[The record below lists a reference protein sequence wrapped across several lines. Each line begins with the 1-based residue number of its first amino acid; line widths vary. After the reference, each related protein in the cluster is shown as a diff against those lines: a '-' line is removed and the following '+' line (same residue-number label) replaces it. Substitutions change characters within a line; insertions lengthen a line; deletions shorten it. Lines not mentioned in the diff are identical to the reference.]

1 MRPVARVVTSTA
13 TSASSAEINK
23 VVRNTYSLLS
33 MTLLFSAVMA
43 MVSIAI
49 QPPSFT
55 GILCSVGAL
64 ALVWFVL
71 PKTANSAAGLG
82 IVFAITGLLGFGLGP
97 ILSHYLAMPNGTE
110 VVAMAMGSTAAIF
123 LGLTGYV
130 MVTKKDF
137 SFMGG
142 FLMAGLIVVIV
153 SMLVLLVAG
162 MLGYPMPMAS
172 LALSAAV
179 ALLMAG
185 LMLYDTSRIINGG
198 ETNYIMATVGIYLS
212 IYNLFTAL
220 LHLIGATSGDD

>member
-1 MRPVARVVTSTA
+1 MRPVARAVTA
-13 TSASSAEINK
+13 TSAPSAEINK

-43 MVSIAI
+43 MVSIAV

-55 GILCSVGAL
+55 GILSSLGAL
-64 ALVWFVL
+64 ALVWLVL
-71 PKTANSAAGLG
+71 PKTANSSAGIG
-82 IVFAITGLLGFGLGP
+82 VVFAITGLLGFGLGP
-97 ILSHYLAMPNGTE
+97 ILSHYLAMPNGGG

-142 FLMAGLIVVIV
+142 FLMAGMIVVIV
-153 SMLVLLVAG
+153 SMVVLLVAG

-179 ALLMAG
+179 AMLMAG
-185 LMLYDTSRIINGG
+185 FMLYDTSRIINGG

-220 LHLIGATSGDD
+220 LHLIGAFNNDD

>member
-1 MRPVARVVTSTA
+1 MRPAVRVIDSTA
-13 TSASSAEINK
+13 TSSIETSK
-23 VVRNTYSLLS
+23 LVRNTYTLLA
-33 MTLLFSAVMA
+33 MTLVFSAVMA
-43 MVSIAI
+43 VVSIAI

-55 GILCSVGAL
+55 GILCSLGAL
-64 ALVWFVL
+64 ALVWLVL
-71 PKTANSAAGLG
+71 PKTANSTAGLG
-82 IVFAITGLLGFGLGP
+82 VVFAITGLLGFGLGP
-97 ILSHYLAMPNGTE
+97 ILSHYLSMSNGGE
-110 VVAMAMGSTAAIF
+110 IVAMAFGSTAAIF

-142 FLMAGLIVVIV
+142 FLMAGMIVVIV
-153 SMLVLLVAG
+153 AMLVLLVAG
-162 MLGYPMPMAS
+162 LFGYPMPLAS

-185 LMLYDTSRIINGG
+185 FMLYDTSRIINGG

-220 LHLIGATSGDD
+220 LHLIGAFNSED